1 MKTRICFDSL
11 LKQKKDK
18 KISILIGS
26 RQVGKTTLLKE
37 LHKIFGGLFL
47 DIDVFSDYEKVSSY
61 ENFINTLKIN
71 GYNQKQKVM
80 FFVFLDEFQ
89 RYEDLTSVLKNI
101 YDNHDNIKIFAS
113 GSSSLTIK
121 SNIQESLAGRKHITY
136 IYPLNF
142 EEFLIFQEREDL
154 TLKIKNLR
162 RIQSKNYYTL
172 IPDVFSLLEEFLIFG
187 GYPDVVLAK
196 GNDKKEALKDIL
208 DLYIK
213 KELVDYLHIEKIRN
227 CKILMQSLAINNGS
241 ITNYSELAKISA
253 LDSKTVTNYVEIL
266 KETFLINILKP
277 YFSNQNKEII
287 KAPKIY
293 FLDNGVRNY
302 FCNNFNPPKKR
313 NDIGFLFESFCIA
326 EILKNGEEADYL
338 KYYRTKLG
346 QEVDIILDRI
356 SELIAIECKY
366 KENLKSNDLCGLK
379 NFVNQYDVKKAYLI
393 NLGEMAR
400 GEKINKI
407 DCFNL

>member
-136 IYPLNF
+136 
-142 EEFLIFQEREDL
+142 
-154 TLKIKNLR
+154 
-162 RIQSKNYYTL
+162 
-172 IPDVFSLLEEFLIFG
+172 
-187 GYPDVVLAK
+187 
-196 GNDKKEALKDIL
+196 
-208 DLYIK
+208 
-213 KELVDYLHIEKIRN
+213 
-227 CKILMQSLAINNGS
+227 
-241 ITNYSELAKISA
+241 
-253 LDSKTVTNYVEIL
+253 
-266 KETFLINILKP
+266 
-277 YFSNQNKEII
+277 
-287 KAPKIY
+287 
-293 FLDNGVRNY
+293 
-302 FCNNFNPPKKR
+302 
-313 NDIGFLFESFCIA
+313 
-326 EILKNGEEADYL
+326 
-338 KYYRTKLG
+338 
-346 QEVDIILDRI
+346 
-356 SELIAIECKY
+356 
-366 KENLKSNDLCGLK
+366 
-379 NFVNQYDVKKAYLI
+379 
-393 NLGEMAR
+393 
-400 GEKINKI
+400 
-407 DCFNL
+407 

>member
-208 DLYIK
+208 DLF
-213 KELVDYLHIEKIRN
+213 YLLQR
-227 CKILMQSLAINNGS
+227 LYSL
-241 ITNYSELAKISA
+241 
-253 LDSKTVTNYVEIL
+253 
-266 KETFLINILKP
+266 LI
-277 YFSNQNKEII
+277 
-287 KAPKIY
+287 
-293 FLDNGVRNY
+293 
-302 FCNNFNPPKKR
+302 
-313 NDIGFLFESFCIA
+313 
-326 EILKNGEEADYL
+326 
-338 KYYRTKLG
+338 
-346 QEVDIILDRI
+346 
-356 SELIAIECKY
+356 
-366 KENLKSNDLCGLK
+366 
-379 NFVNQYDVKKAYLI
+379 
-393 NLGEMAR
+393 
-400 GEKINKI
+400 
-407 DCFNL
+407 